1 MIIKFLDL
9 VIWFIIEYNIIIHS
23 FSFIDQF
30 KKNQKHLERKSINI
44 YYNAKIKN
52 LSEKKDWK
60 LKTCDTIKFLF
71 NFKQCIYDSCF
82 SIHQIWQLQTS
93 VVITIYQN
101 STRFVY
107 RRWSNEFRHGWRVER
122 SHIPIAIID
131 LNNDKDT
138 HVCTRKNSRW
148 IVKLRNPINPIQAVL
163 NIESY
168 IYVLKN
174 YLKL

>member
-9 VIWFIIEYNIIIHS
+9 VVWFIIEYNIIIHS

-30 KKNQKHLERKSINI
+30 KKNQKGNLLIFIITQKSKTSQKK
-44 YYNAKIKN
+44 KI
-52 LSEKKDWK
+52 K

-101 STRFVY
+101 STGFVY
-107 RRWSNEFRHGWRVER
+107 RRNTMIESFRHGWRVKR

-131 LNNDKDT
+131 LNNGKDT
-138 HVCTRKNSRW
+138 HVCTRKKSRW